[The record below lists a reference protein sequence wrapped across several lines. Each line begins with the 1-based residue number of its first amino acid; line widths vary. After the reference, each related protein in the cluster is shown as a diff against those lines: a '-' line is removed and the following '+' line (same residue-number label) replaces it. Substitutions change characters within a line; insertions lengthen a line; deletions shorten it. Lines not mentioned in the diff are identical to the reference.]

1 MSLHKKTKSIQDS
14 KYIIYDDN
22 SANYKCNILS
32 INYKAPITLKENDV
46 VISWNTPA
54 AYIYSSLLNNTE
66 NKINLNTI
74 EPNQLES
81 VHKTFIVQEE
91 INETE
96 KILLTAIKT
105 MCEIPGNENLKE
117 LLINTRNKTI
127 VYLSS
132 NNLFGNG
139 NIDSKDVNTGKNL
152 IGKCYMKYR
161 EELFYNQKSQ
171 DRQQKEKIL
180 KNVIFEAYLFYIF
193 IRDYLLYKYDRNDEN
208 NIIDKF
214 TNSEFE
220 LWKNDKKITINSN
233 EPEYCKTLQ
242 NIDANIVYEM
252 YLSNKLEPGLLASI
266 NTIKDD
272 TINTEEII
280 KIVKKDWL
288 GVYVNNITVRRNKE
302 ILDIYI
308 QFILETYFEPKA
320 NKGVLINKDQII
332 KEIRENQSSVF
343 NSEPDI
349 CKNKIPERIVV
360 LFNKYNDVKH
370 CIKYTEEHFEVFMLK
385 ITEIMEKYDRLLLDD
400 MYIKNITE
408 LYEYS
413 KLLNIRLVVENEND
427 ENVTAGETIYIYQT
441 EIERDRYSTIP
452 STQWDR
458 QSYLLSPVHNCN
470 MIIDDLNYPNISSYY
485 LVQMLKFINNKN
497 EKPDNYYKVIKKG
510 AEYKSIEE
518 LSILYDKNYNDVR
531 KNKLAKAIVKIL
543 NIKFTGCELSCA
555 ALDAL
560 LNVKEKNIIWQSN
573 NLILGKNYNGEG
585 ENLVGLYLESIK
597 NSIIKTQMRAC
608 NNSKKISN
616 SKTIANLLV
625 KPETKNLFIKCAHK
639 FNYQVSL
646 FDKFLDIFEVDYE
659 NNEELYT
666 KWCKKFIILLFY
678 RCDILYL
685 ITNNKIEL
693 NKIPDVFISNVHKAN
708 IIKSNTDMIQ
718 WFWGYYL
725 LVATNITD
733 SDILSTYK
741 TEFKKINLE
750 TYNSDKIKY
759 VVNFA
764 LTIISVIYYIVN
776 IYINVDKEY
785 TEFRYD
791 CIIKF
796 IEYLVFGMSK
806 SEFLTQDEINNIDN
820 TLNIDDFFKECDEK
834 IGANL
839 TDTNKR
845 EFQILFELIMNP
857 PQNIANIKTYGPV
870 MYFNNPKFMFDRNS
884 KNPINI

>member
-1 MSLHKKTKSIQDS
+1 MSLNKKSKSVQDS

-32 INYKAPITLKENDV
+32 INYKAPITLKENNV
-46 VISWNTPA
+46 EISWNTPA
-54 AYIYSSLLNNTE
+54 AYIYSSLLNNIE

-81 VHKTFIVQEE
+81 VHKTFVAQEE
-91 INETE
+91 INEAE
-96 KILLTAIKT
+96 RILLTAIKA
-105 MCEIPGNENLKE
+105 MCEIPENENLKE

-139 NIDSKDVNTGKNL
+139 NIDSKHVNTGKNL
-152 IGKCYMKYR
+152 VGKCYMKYR

-180 KNVIFEAYLFYIF
+180 KNVILDAYLFYIF
-193 IRDYLLYKYDRNDEN
+193 IRDYLLYKYDKNDEN
-208 NIIDKF
+208 NLIDKF

-220 LWKNDKKITINSN
+220 LWKNDKQITVNSN
-233 EPEYCKTLQ
+233 EPSYCKTLQ

-252 YLSNKLEPGLLASI
+252 YLANKLEPGLMASI

-272 TINTEEII
+272 TVDTEEII

-288 GVYVNNITVRRNKE
+288 AVYVNNLTIKRNKE

-332 KEIRENQSSVF
+332 NKIRENQSSVF

-349 CKNKIPERIVV
+349 CKNKIPDRIVV
-360 LFNKYNDVKH
+360 LFKKYKDVKH
-370 CIKYTEEHFEVFMLK
+370 CIKYTEEYFEVFMEK
-385 ITEIMEKYDRLLLDD
+385 IKEIMEKYDRLLLDD
-400 MYIKNITE
+400 IYIKNTIE
-408 LYEYS
+408 LYDYA
-413 KLLNIRLVVENEND
+413 KLLNIRLFVENDND
-427 ENVTAGETIYIYQT
+427 ESVIPTETVYIYQT
-441 EIERDRYSTIP
+441 EAERDRYISSIT
-452 STQWDR
+452 TQWDR
-458 QSYLLSPVHNCN
+458 HSYLLSPAYNN
-470 MIIDDLNYPNISSYY
+470 GMRIDDLHYPNISSYY
-485 LVQMLKFINNKN
+485 LVQMLKFINNI
-497 EKPDNYYKVIKKG
+497 ERPDNYYKIIKKG
-510 AEYKSIEE
+510 ADYKSIEE
-518 LSILYDKNYNDVR
+518 LSILYDKNYTDVR

-560 LNVKEKNIIWQSN
+560 LNVKESNIIWESN

-597 NSIIKTQMRAC
+597 NSITKTQSRAC
-608 NNSKKISN
+608 NNSKKLSN
-616 SKTIANLLV
+616 SKIIANLLT
-625 KPETKNLFIKCAHK
+625 KPDTKELFVKCAHK

-646 FDKFLDIFEVDYE
+646 FDKFLDIFDIDYE
-659 NNEELYT
+659 DNQELYT

-685 ITNNKIEL
+685 ITNSKIEL
-693 NKIPDVFISNVHKAN
+693 NKIPESFISNVHKAN

-733 SDILSTYK
+733 SDILNTYK
-741 TEFKKINLE
+741 TQFKKINLK
-750 TYNSDKIKY
+750 TYNSNKIKY
-759 VVNFA
+759 IVNFA
-764 LTIISVIYYIVN
+764 LTIISVIYYIIN
-776 IYINVDKEY
+776 IYVNVDKEY
-785 TEFRYD
+785 GEFRYD
-791 CIIKF
+791 YVIKF

-806 SEFLTQDEINNIDN
+806 SEFLTPDEINNVN
-820 TLNIDDFFKECDEK
+820 NSLNIDDFFKECNDK

-839 TDTNKR
+839 TSSIKR

-857 PQNIANIKTYGPV
+857 PEKVRNIKTYGPV
-870 MYFNNPKFMFDRNS
+870 MYFNNPKFMFDRNF